1 MRTGIKRAMRR
12 TIHSFSH
19 ALRGFVYVWR
29 EERNFKFH
37 TLAAA
42 LLIACIFWFEFTLT
56 EGCFILLAIMLVL
69 ASEILNTVVEDTLD
83 EIHPQHHKVVG
94 KLKDM
99 MAAIVLVNSVG
110 AGIIGLLVFAKH
122 FGFLNIG

>member
-1 MRTGIKRAMRR
+1 MRK
-12 TIHSFSH
+12 TIRSFSH
-19 ALRGFVYVWR
+19 ALRGLTYVWK

-42 LLIACIFWFEFTLT
+42 VVLACIFVFDFTLT
-56 EGCFILLAIMLVL
+56 EGCFIVLAIMLVL

-83 EIHPQHHKVVG
+83 EIHPQHHGVVG

-99 MAAIVLVNSVG
+99 MAAIVLVNAIG
-110 AGIIGLLVFAKH
+110 AGIIGILVFAKH
-122 FGFLNIG
+122 FGVI